1 MKTIKNLFAIL
12 IVLFLASAC
21 HHFGNRIVV
30 NNGKDRVDISYSGEI
45 KFTDDET
52 AIQSISQNGYLNYQ
66 KNDKELRVRRNEKG
80 EMKCV
85 MFIDDRKLNPDDPE
99 GKKFMAE
106 AIQEMISVGFDA
118 QGRIARLVKKGG
130 LGAVLTE
137 VDHLDNDFIKSMYL
151 EYLISSDSIHSNE
164 VYEIA
169 RKIEKQI
176 GSDFEKGKL
185 LKKFSDRQMK
195 DSLISQAYF
204 EAVKSIGSDFE
215 KTNALKSRISQSLTQ
230 EQFNAVITASNTI
243 GSDFEKANL
252 LKELIDHTIFEGES
266 FKNLLSSVSH
276 LGSDFEKANVLKKL
290 AEKDLKTDEQWIGL
304 ISEARQVSSEFERSN
319 VLIQIAQR
327 IPKNEEVKASYMNA
341 AKTINAEQEFG
352 RVMKALN

>member
-1 MKTIKNLFAIL
+1 MKTMKRLSAIL
-12 IVLFLASAC
+12 IVLFLASSC

-30 NNGKDRVDISYSGEI
+30 SDGKNRVDISYSGEI

-66 KNDKELRVRRNEKG
+66 KNDKQLRVRRNQKG

-85 MFIDDRKLNPDDPE
+85 MFVGDRKLNPDDQE

-118 QGRIARLVKKGG
+118 QGRITRLVKKGG
-130 LGAVLTE
+130 LRAVVNE

-151 EYLISSDSIHSNE
+151 EYLISSDSIHLNE
-164 VYEIA
+164 VREIA

-185 LKKFSDRQMK
+185 LKKFTDNQMK
-195 DSLISQAYF
+195 DSSISQAYF
-204 EAVKSIGSDFE
+204 ATAKSIGSDFE
-215 KTNALKSRISQSLTQ
+215 KNNALKSRINQSLTQ
-230 EQFNAVITASNTI
+230 EQFDTLITVSNTI

-252 LKELIDHTIFEGES
+252 LKELIDQKIFEGES
-266 FKNLLSSVSH
+266 FRNLLNSVSH

-290 AEKDLKTDEQWIGL
+290 AEKELKTDEQWIGL
-304 ISEARQVSSEFERSN
+304 INEAQQISSEFERSN

-327 IPKNEEVKASYMNA
+327 MPKNEEVKTSYMNI
-341 AKTINAEQEFG
+341 AKTIIAEQEFG
-352 RVMKALN
+352 RVVKALN